1 MLSSLDLRTCKDTMT
16 DSSSIPVFDLQN
28 LIDPYPMY
36 KQLRDEAPVY
46 HVPELNMYYVT
57 SYELLRQ
64 VIRDTKTYSSQY
76 DDFMAFSRD
85 AGLANLPDG
94 IKESISQK
102 MREMIPTPPTML
114 TLDEPDHTKYRS
126 LVSQLFTAGEIRK
139 SEADVQAVIDRHANA
154 FADSDG
160 EFMRGFAFPVPL
172 EIISVRLGIPEE
184 DREFF
189 YDAATCAAAGLRI
202 QQLDDEEML
211 RRAQVAV
218 DLQNLLVGLAEARRE
233 EPLNDMITILANSK
247 LEEED
252 RLLTHGEILSI
263 LQQFLVAGH
272 ETTTS
277 AFGWAMWLLCHNPH
291 LQEELR
297 DNPTGIKVF
306 VEEALRIR
314 APVQGLPR
322 KVTEDTL
329 LGGVSIPAGS
339 FVMLRYGAANMD
351 EKQFPNP
358 DQVDL
363 ERKKAGMQMAFGSG
377 VHFCIGAP
385 LARQELTLGFPA
397 LLDRLENIRLNT
409 NFTPAAEPSLILH
422 NLPELHIE
430 FDRR

>member
-154 FADSDG
+154 FTVSDG

-218 DLQNLLVGLAEARRE
+218 DLQNLLVVLAAWRGAALVRCRSSRTAGRHGAMPPENISPAGNPNAIESRIPGSRSRRTRRNT
-233 EPLNDMITILANSK
+233 P
-247 LEEED
+247 
-252 RLLTHGEILSI
+252 
-263 LQQFLVAGH
+263 
-272 ETTTS
+272 
-277 AFGWAMWLLCHNPH
+277 
-291 LQEELR
+291 
-297 DNPTGIKVF
+297 
-306 VEEALRIR
+306 
-314 APVQGLPR
+314 
-322 KVTEDTL
+322 DTL
-329 LGGVSIPAGS
+329 
-339 FVMLRYGAANMD
+339 
-351 EKQFPNP
+351 
-358 DQVDL
+358 
-363 ERKKAGMQMAFGSG
+363 
-377 VHFCIGAP
+377 VHRP
-385 LARQELTLGFPA
+385 HT
-397 LLDRLENIRLNT
+397 T
-409 NFTPAAEPSLILH
+409 
-422 NLPELHIE
+422 
-430 FDRR
+430 

>member
-1 MLSSLDLRTCKDTMT
+1 MSETTQV
-16 DSSSIPVFDLQN
+16 PVFDLQN

-64 VIRDTKTYSSQY
+64 VIRDTKTYSSKY
-76 DDFMAFSRD
+76 DEFMALSQS
-85 AGLANLPDG
+85 AGLANLDDEVREAIG
-94 IKESISQK
+94 SK
-102 MREMIPTPPTML
+102 MGQMIPTPPTML
-114 TLDEPDHTKYRS
+114 TLDEPEHTKYRS
-126 LVSQLFTAGEIRK
+126 LVSQLFTVSEIKK
-139 SEADVQAVIDRHANA
+139 SEADVKEVIDRHADEFLHGN
-154 FADSDG
+154 G
-160 EFMRGFAFPVPL
+160 EYMSGFAFPVPL
-172 EIISVRLGIPEE
+172 EIISVRLGIPEA
-184 DREFF
+184 DRSFF

-202 QQLDDEEML
+202 QQLTNEEML

-218 DLQNLLVGLAEARRE
+218 DLQNLLVGLVEARRE

-277 AFGWAMWLLCHNPH
+277 AFGWGMWLLCQNPH
-291 LQEELR
+291 LQDQLR
-297 DNPTGIKVF
+297 GSPDRIKVF
-306 VEEALRIR
+306 VEESLRIR

-322 KVTEDTL
+322 KVTEDTE
-329 LGGVSIPAGS
+329 LGGINIPSGS
-339 FVMLRYGAANMD
+339 FIMLRYGAANMD
-351 EKQFPNP
+351 EKQFANP
-358 DQVDL
+358 EVVDL

-397 LLDRLENIRLNT
+397 LLDRIENIRLNKEH
-409 NFTPAAEPSLILH
+409 TPTAEPSMILH
-422 NLPELHIE
+422 NLPELHIQ
-430 FDRR
+430 FDKRT

>member
-1 MLSSLDLRTCKDTMT
+1 MSETTQ
-16 DSSSIPVFDLQN
+16 IPVFDLQN

-46 HVPELNMYYVT
+46 HVPALNMYYVT
-57 SYELLRQ
+57 SYELLRK

-85 AGLANLPDG
+85 AGMANLPDEVRG
-94 IKESISQK
+94 LISEK

-114 TLDEPDHTKYRS
+114 TLDEPEHTKYRS
-126 LVSQLFTAGEIRK
+126 LVSQLFTVSEIKK
-139 SEADVQAVIDRHANA
+139 SEADVQAVIDRNAND
-154 FADSDG
+154 FIRSNG
-160 EFMRGFAFPVPL
+160 EFMSGFAFPVPL
-172 EIISVRLGIPEE
+172 EIISVRLGIPEA

-202 QQLDDEEML
+202 QQLTNEEML
-211 RRAQVAV
+211 RRAQVAL
-218 DLQNLLVGLAEARRE
+218 DLQSLLVRLIEARRE

-247 LEEED
+247 LEEEN

-277 AFGWAMWLLCHNPH
+277 AFGWGMWLLCQNPH
-291 LQEELR
+291 LQDQLR
-297 DNPTGIKVF
+297 GNPERIKVF
-306 VEEALRIR
+306 VEESLRIR

-322 KVTEDTL
+322 KVTEDTE
-329 LGGVSIPAGS
+329 LGGINIPAGS
-339 FVMLRYGAANMD
+339 FIMLRYGAANMD
-351 EKQFPNP
+351 EKQFANP
-358 DQVDL
+358 EVVDL

-397 LLDRLENIRLNT
+397 LLDRIDNIRLNT
-409 NFTPAAEPSLILH
+409 NYTPAAEPSMILH
-422 NLPELHIE
+422 NLPELHIQ
-430 FDRR
+430 FDQRS